1 MLEKHSLLIGTQAWK
16 ELTGASI
23 KVYIFLRSKTYG
35 SLRDPETVR
44 GEIKVPYSIMGK
56 ETGLS
61 RQSVRN
67 AILQLENLGFI
78 ELKEQGG
85 LKSGGY
91 GTNIYT
97 LSLRFSRYGTSMFE
111 KGQLK
116 KEQNVTDRGF
126 GKVWEKRKQ
135 RPILKRRIK
144 QESSIENIP
153 VLSQKVY
160 Q

>member
-1 MLEKHSLLIGTQAWK
+1 MLEKYNLLLGTQAWK
-16 ELTGASI
+16 ELKGASV

-44 GEIKVPYSIMGK
+44 GEIKVPYSIMEK

-116 KEQNVTDRGF
+116 KEQNVRGRGF
-126 GKVWEKRKQ
+126 GKVWEKRKR
-135 RPILKRRIK
+135 RPILERRIK
-144 QESSIENIP
+144 QEANIENISG
-153 VLSQKVY
+153 LAKEVY